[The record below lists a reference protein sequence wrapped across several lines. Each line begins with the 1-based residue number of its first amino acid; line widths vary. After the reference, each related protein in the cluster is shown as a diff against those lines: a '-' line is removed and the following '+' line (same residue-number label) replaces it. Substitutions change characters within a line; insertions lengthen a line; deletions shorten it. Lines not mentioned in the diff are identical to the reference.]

1 MCTYTYSDSRNQ
13 DQDSRMHMGLMKI
26 NGTSFPEEE
35 ATGGMEDERLHH
47 QLLLQWESIVLDLR
61 PSEPA
66 NFIKV
71 PSLSLSSPVN

>member
-35 ATGGMEDERLHH
+35 ATGGMEDGEASSSTTPAMGINR
-47 QLLLQWESIVLDLR
+47 SR
-61 PSEPA
+61 SPS
-66 NFIKV
+66 FRTCH
-71 PSLSLSSPVN
+71 LY